1 MELSA
6 RQWLAL
12 EAICNTF
19 APGWNGAPSA
29 SQVGVPQALAAA
41 VAMNPREAERK
52 QVAQLLSL
60 WDSRLLTA
68 LGGGG
73 FDHFSRLSPERR
85 EQVLLSWCDSRLP
98 QRRAA
103 FQALRKGALLF
114 YYMVPGEN
122 GSRSPVWDSIGY
134 AGPLGKLDN
143 PPPKAIQVHTVRADT
158 TLDCDV
164 CVVGSG
170 AGGGTAAGV
179 LAAAGL
185 DVVVLEAGDYYAEE
199 DFDGG
204 EYDGYGRM
212 YMYGGGAA
220 TDDQSVG
227 LLAGSCL
234 GGGTTVNYTTSFRT
248 PDDVREEWASHGV
261 PAFASDEYG
270 ASLDAVCERLG
281 VNQEHNRESAREQVL
296 HRGLSDL
303 GWHVDSMPRNVR
315 GCDQGENCGYCGYGC
330 RLGAKQSTVKTW
342 LADAHAAG
350 TRILVKTSAE
360 KVLVDAGAARG
371 VLARTADGH
380 RVTVRARAVV
390 AACGALQT
398 PALLRRSGLQN
409 ENIGRHLRLHPA
421 QVVWGVFD
429 EEVRPWEGTMQA
441 IYSDEH
447 RDMDDGYGVKY
458 ETAAIHPSLLV
469 TFSPWRGGR
478 DHARLMEAL
487 PHSVPVG
494 ILLRDR
500 DGGEVRVGKDG
511 NPVVKYALS
520 DYDVAHMRRGTDGAA
535 QILEAAGA
543 QRIFSSH
550 SRLVS
555 YEPGRRGDCAQF
567 MRDAD
572 ACGWGAGRC
581 TYGSFHIMGSA
592 RMGGSPAT
600 SACDPRGQSWDV
612 RDLYVCDG
620 SAFPTASGVNP
631 MISIESIAHMNAS
644 ALAASLNI

>member
-1 MELSA
+1 MELNA

-12 EAICNTF
+12 EAICDTF
-19 APGWNGAPSA
+19 APGANGAPSA
-29 SQVGVPQALAAA
+29 SQVGVAQAMMGA

-73 FDHFSRLSPERR
+73 FGHFSDLPAERR

-114 YYMVPGEN
+114 YYMVPGAN
-122 GSRSPVWDSIGY
+122 GERSPVWDAIGY
-134 AGPLGKLDN
+134 AGPLGPN
-143 PPPKAIQVHTVRADT
+143 ENAPPKSIQVMNVDSDT
-158 TLDCDV
+158 DIDCDV
-164 CVVGSG
+164 CVIGSG

-185 DVVVLEAGDYYAEE
+185 DVVVLEAGDYYSEE
-199 DFDGG
+199 DFDGA
-204 EYDGYGRM
+204 EYEGYARM

-220 TDDQSVG
+220 THDQSVG

-248 PDDVREEWASHGV
+248 PDDVREEWAGHGV
-261 PAFASDEYG
+261 PAFATDEYG

-281 VNQEHNRESAREQVL
+281 VNQEHNRESAREQML

-350 TRILVKTSAE
+350 TRILVKTAAE

-371 VLARTADGH
+371 VRARTADGH

-390 AACGALQT
+390 AACGAIQT
-398 PALLRRSGLQN
+398 PALLRRSGLRN

-447 RDMDDGYGVKY
+447 RYIDGGYGVKY

-478 DHARLMEAL
+478 DHARIMEAL

-494 ILLRDR
+494 VLLRDR
-500 DGGEVRVGKDG
+500 DGGEVRVGRDG
-511 NPVVKYALS
+511 NPVVKYRLS
-520 DYDVAHMRRGTDGAA
+520 DYDIGHMRKGTEGAA

-550 SRLVS
+550 SRLVG
-555 YEPGRRGDCAQF
+555 YEPGRNGDRQQF
-567 MRDAD
+567 IRDAD
-572 ACGWGAGRC
+572 ACGWDAGHC

-600 SACDPRGQSWDV
+600 SACNPRGQTWDV

-644 ALAASLNI
+644 ALAASLSV

>member
-1 MELSA
+1 MDLSS
-6 RQWLAL
+6 RQQRAL
-12 EAICNTF
+12 EAICDTF
-19 APGWNGAPSA
+19 APGTN
-29 SQVGVPQALAAA
+29 GVPSGSRAGVPDALIGA

-60 WDSRLLTA
+60 WDTRLLTA
-68 LGGGG
+68 VGGGG
-73 FDHFSRLSPERR
+73 LAHFSDLSPERR
-85 EQVLLSWCDSRLP
+85 EQVLLSWCDSRLS

-114 YYMVPGEN
+114 YYMVPGPN
-122 GSRSPVWDSIGY
+122 GTRSPVWDAIGY

-143 PPPKAIQVHTVRADT
+143 PPPKALTPLSVNADT

-185 DVVVLEAGDYYAEE
+185 DVIVLEAGGYYDDE

-204 EYDGYGRM
+204 EFEGYGRM

-248 PDDVREEWASHGV
+248 PDDVRAEWASHGV
-261 PAFASDEYG
+261 PAFAADEYG

-281 VNQEHNRESAREQVL
+281 VNQEHNTPSARERVL
-296 HRGLSDL
+296 HRGLSEL
-303 GWHVDSMPRNVR
+303 GWHVDSMPRNVK

-342 LADAHAAG
+342 LADAAGAG
-350 TRILVKTSAE
+350 TRILVDTRAE
-360 KVLVDAGAARG
+360 RVLVEGGNATG
-371 VLARTADGH
+371 VEARTAGGH
-380 RVTVRARAVV
+380 RVTVRARSVV
-390 AACGALQT
+390 AACGAIQT

-409 ENIGRHLRLHPA
+409 ANIGKHLRLHPA
-421 QVVWGVFD
+421 TVIWGVFD
-429 EEVRPWEGTMQA
+429 EHVRPWEGTMQA

-447 RDMDDGYGVKY
+447 RFLDDGYGVKY

-469 TFSPWRGGR
+469 TFSPWRGGHE
-478 DHARLMEAL
+478 HARIMEAL
-487 PHSVPVG
+487 PNSVPIGV
-494 ILLRDR
+494 LLRDR
-500 DGGEVRVGKDG
+500 DGGEVRVGRDG
-511 NPVVKYALS
+511 NPVVKYKLS
-520 DYDVAHMRRGTDGAA
+520 DYDVGHMRTGVDGAA
-535 QILEAAGA
+535 QIFEAAGA
-543 QRIFSSH
+543 ERIFSSH
-550 SRLVS
+550 SRLVA
-555 YEPGRRGDCAQF
+555 YAPGRSGSRGQF
-567 MRDAD
+567 MSDAD
-572 ACGWGAGRC
+572 ACGWNAGHC

-600 SACDPRGQSWDV
+600 AACNPHGETWEV
-612 RDLYVCDG
+612 RNLHVCDG

-631 MISIESIAHMNAS
+631 MISIEAIAHMNAS
-644 ALAASLNI
+644 ALAARLQ

>member
-1 MELSA
+1 M
-6 RQWLAL
+6 
-12 EAICNTF
+12 
-19 APGWNGAPSA
+19 
-29 SQVGVPQALAAA
+29 
-41 VAMNPREAERK
+41 
-52 QVAQLLSL
+52 
-60 WDSRLLTA
+60 D
-68 LGGGG
+68 
-73 FDHFSRLSPERR
+73 
-85 EQVLLSWCDSRLP
+85 
-98 QRRAA
+98 
-103 FQALRKGALLF
+103 
-114 YYMVPGEN
+114 
-122 GSRSPVWDSIGY
+122 
-134 AGPLGKLDN
+134 
-143 PPPKAIQVHTVRADT
+143 ADT
-158 TLDCDV
+158 DLECDV
-164 CVVGSG
+164 CVIGSG

-185 DVVVLEAGDYYAEE
+185 DVVVLEAGDYYDDE

-204 EYDGYGRM
+204 EYEGYGRM

-220 TDDQSVG
+220 THDQSVG

-296 HRGLSDL
+296 HRGLTDL

-315 GCDQGENCGYCGYGC
+315 GCDQGENCGYCGFGC

-350 TRILVKTSAE
+350 TRILVE
-360 KVLVDAGAARG
+360 DQRGAGAGRRRRRAGRARP
-371 VLARTADGH
+371 ARPTGH

-390 AACGALQT
+390 AACGAIQT
-398 PALLRRSGLQN
+398 PALLRRSGLRN

-421 QVVWGVFD
+421 TVVWGVFD

-447 RDMDDGYGVKY
+447 RYMDGGYGVKY

-478 DHARLMEAL
+478 DHARIMEAL

-494 ILLRDR
+494 VLLRDR
-500 DGGEVRVGKDG
+500 DGGEVRVGRDG
-511 NPVVKYALS
+511 NPVVKYRLS
-520 DYDVAHMRRGTDGAA
+520 DYDVGHMRKGTDGAA

-555 YEPGRRGDCAQF
+555 YDPGRNGGREQF
-567 MRDAD
+567 IRDAD
-572 ACGWGAGRC
+572 ACGWGAGQC

-600 SACDPRGQSWDV
+600 SACNPRGETWDV

-644 ALAASLNI
+644 ALAASLNV